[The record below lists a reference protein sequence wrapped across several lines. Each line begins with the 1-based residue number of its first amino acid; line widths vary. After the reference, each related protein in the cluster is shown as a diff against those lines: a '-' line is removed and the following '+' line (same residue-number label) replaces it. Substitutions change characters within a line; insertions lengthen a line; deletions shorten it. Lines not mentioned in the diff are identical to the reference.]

1 VSQSSTP
8 FHGTMVE
15 KSPTNFAL
23 LLSGTNQSLMF
34 AKLSITEP
42 VIVNRSTVNIAVF
55 ISVIIPLLFSI
66 LVVNIMSII
75 LTKQRESTLV
85 NTLLTMDCMANA
97 LITVINSIQHYKN
110 VGLELYC
117 APVTVLY
124 SRCFVKNKRGLCIC
138 KASLLCPHMCL

>member
-1 VSQSSTP
+1 MCQSSKP

-15 KSPTNFAL
+15 KSPTNLAL
-23 LLSGTNQSLMF
+23 MLSGTNQSLIF
-34 AKLSITEP
+34 AKVRITEP
-42 VIVNRSTVNIAVF
+42 VIVNTSKVNIAVF

-66 LVVNIMSII
+66 LVVNIMFII
-75 LTKQRESTLV
+75 LIKKRESTLV

-97 LITVINSIQHYKN
+97 LLTVINSIQQYKN

-124 SRCFVKNKRGLCIC
+124 SRCFVKVCFVKFL
-138 KASLLCPHMCL
+138 